1 MGRNCPNRGHSKMPL
16 IHVVII
22 ASIAGSSGLQPYNPS
37 NHVHQPTYVNEFNGE
52 DHSTETNLDH
62 VLIFALSLRTRRLHV
77 NHVNSECKEAPSN
90 FPGCCTSSHFSPSY
104 HFLARLTIPTF
115 HTSKITKQK
124 KKINIF
130 LKLLLLYFYITSINY
145 FFITI

>member
-1 MGRNCPNRGHSKMPL
+1 VG
-16 IHVVII
+16 
-22 ASIAGSSGLQPYNPS
+22 YNPS
-37 NHVHQPTYVNEFNGE
+37 NHLLQPTYVNEFNGE

-115 HTSKITKQK
+115 HTSKITKK
-124 KKINIF
+124 KKKNQHIFKIIITLFLHHINQLF
-130 LKLLLLYFYITSINY
+130 FYYYLNKKSQNTKIYQIRH
-145 FFITI
+145 